1 MKKRKKTTK
10 ASSTKKSKR
19 KSNGGGKSCSAA
31 KGHKKTGLKMTRA
44 QSAGGAANGSRIK
57 KPRAS
62 IESDAPVQECPTN
75 KIAGMPPSP
84 LAYYGGKSKLAPTI
98 VSLFPPH
105 KTYVEPFFGGG
116 SVFFAKPP
124 SAVELINDLD
134 GDLINF
140 FRVARNEKQ
149 CAQLRKLHGLTPLS
163 RKEFAD
169 CVEALRAGR
178 WKNALER
185 AWMYLVTIRQGHRGI
200 AMWASNWSSS
210 ATSSTGGMSGLTR
223 TWMRLSERIAVAGLR
238 LQAAQIECKPWQF
251 VLDKYETEAT
261 LAYLDPPYLHA
272 TRKPSNR
279 NSYHH
284 EMTEGDHARLLLRL
298 RKYKGMVV
306 LSGYASGLYDELLSG
321 WHRIEIETTSSASNK
336 ANKNDAKRT
345 EVLWLNYTPPTADA
359 A

>member
-1 MKKRKKTTK
+1 MKKQNKPK

-19 KSNGGGKSCSAA
+19 RSNGGGKSGRAA
-31 KGHKKTGLKMTRA
+31 KGNKKNGLTMARA

-84 LAYYGGKSKLAPTI
+84 LAYYGGKSKLAATI

-116 SVFFAKPP
+116 SVFFAKPR
-124 SAVELINDLD
+124 SHVEVINDLD

-149 CAQLRKLHGLTPLS
+149 CAQLRALLDLTPLS

-169 CVEALRAGR
+169 CVEALRAER
-178 WKNALER
+178 WKNILER
-185 AWMYLVTIRQGHRGI
+185 AWMYFVAIRQGHRGI
-200 AMWASNWSSS
+200 ARWASNWSSS
-210 ATSSTGGMSGLTR
+210 KTKSTSGMSGLAR
-223 TWMRLSERIAVAGLR
+223 TWMRLPERIAVAGLR
-238 LQAAQIECKPWQF
+238 LRAAQIECKPWQF

-272 TRKPSNR
+272 TRKPGNR

-298 RKYKGMVV
+298 RKYKGKIV
-306 LSGYASGLYDELLSG
+306 LSGYASRLYDELLSG
-321 WHRIEIETTSSASNK
+321 WHRIEIETYCSASNK

-345 EVLWLNYTPPTADA
+345 EVLWMNYTPPAADA